1 MNKTRILLITIVS
14 LVAVLSVLAQE
25 QSQVPTPSQSPAIDL
40 QGVRNYLLGPGD
52 VLDVRVFGQSDLNTL
67 AEIDGDGNISSLPF
81 LEKPIRA
88 QCLTEKEVQ
97 KAIATA
103 YAAYIKN
110 PQVSVRIA
118 QRNSRPPATLYGAV
132 RNPMLV
138 TMMRRVRLHELIAR
152 SGGVTERASGTVQ
165 VIHTQ
170 PEMCPETGEVVIK
183 RVSATASVDSQIES
197 FKLRELG
204 NESGD
209 PFIRP
214 GDVVIVTEGEP
225 IYVTGAVLAPQP
237 LFMKDQLTLG
247 RAIAMAGGPQRLANT
262 GEVHIYRKK
271 DGQIGQEDLT
281 YNYDAIRKGRD
292 KDVLLQPYDII
303 DVRNSGAFSGKNLK
317 DLFLNMGKSSV
328 GILPQRV
335 LY

>member
-1 MNKTRILLITIVS
+1 MNKTRILLIAIVG

-25 QSQVPTPSQSPAIDL
+25 QSQAPTPAIDL

-52 VLDVRVFGQSDLNTL
+52 VLDVRVFGQTDLNTM

-88 QCLTEKEVQ
+88 QCFTEKEVQ
-97 KAIATA
+97 RAIATA

-170 PEMCPETGEVVIK
+170 AEMCPEPGEVVMK
-183 RVSATASVDSQIES
+183 PVSATASGDNQIES
-197 FKLRELG
+197 YKLRELG

-225 IYVTGAVLAPQP
+225 VYVTGAVLAPQP
-237 LFMKDQLTLG
+237 IFMKDQLTLG
-247 RAIAMAGGPQRLANT
+247 RAIAMAGGAQRLANT
-262 GEVHIYRKK
+262 SEVHIYRKK
-271 DGQIGQEDLT
+271 DGMVAQEDLK
-281 YNYDAIRKGRD
+281 YNYDAIRKGRE

-303 DVRNSGAFSGKNLK
+303 DVRTSGPFAAKSLA
-317 DLFLNMGKSSV
+317 DLFLGMTKSSI
-328 GILPQRV
+328 GFLPQRV

>member
-1 MNKTRILLITIVS
+1 MNKARILLIAMVS
-14 LVAVLSVLAQE
+14 LAAVLSVLAQE
-25 QSQVPTPSQSPAIDL
+25 QSQAPGQSAIDF

-52 VLDVRVFGQSDLNTL
+52 VLDVRVFGQSDLNAL

-170 PEMCPETGEVVIK
+170 PEMCPEAGEVVIQ
-183 RVSATASVDSQIES
+183 RASATSSTEGQVQTY
-197 FKLRELG
+197 KLRELG

-214 GDVVIVTEGEP
+214 GDVVVVTEGEP
-225 IYVTGAVLAPQP
+225 VYITGVVVNPGP
-237 LFMKDQLTLG
+237 IFMKDQLTLG

-271 DGQIGQEDLT
+271 DGMIGQEDLK
-281 YNYDAIRKGRD
+281 YNYDAIRKGRA

-303 DVRNSGAFSGKNLK
+303 DVRNSGPLAPKSLA
-317 DLFLNMGKSSV
+317 DLFLNMGKSSI
-328 GILPQRV
+328 GFLPQRV
-335 LY
+335 FY

>member
-25 QSQVPTPSQSPAIDL
+25 QSQAPTPSQSPAIDL

>member
-1 MNKTRILLITIVS
+1 MNRTRIVCMTIVS
-14 LVAVLSVLAQE
+14 LAAVLSVLAQE
-25 QSQVPTPSQSPAIDL
+25 QPQVPTPSQGAAIDL

-52 VLDVRVFGQSDLNTL
+52 VLDVRVFGQSDLNTM

-103 YAAYIKN
+103 YAAYIRN

-170 PEMCPETGEVVIK
+170 PEMCPEPGEVVIK
-183 RVSATASVDSQIES
+183 RASATPSVESQMEA
-197 FKLRELG
+197 FKLRDLG
-204 NESGD
+204 NDSGD

-225 IYVTGAVLAPQP
+225 VYITGAVLAPQP
-237 LFMKDQLTLG
+237 IFMKDQLTLG
-247 RAIAMAGGPQRLANT
+247 RAIAMAGGTQRLANT
-262 GEVHIYRKK
+262 SEVHVYRKK
-271 DGQIGQEDLT
+271 DGMIGQEDLK
-281 YNYDAIRKGRD
+281 YNYDAIRKGRE
-292 KDVLLQPYDII
+292 KDVLLQPYDIV
-303 DVRNSGAFSGKNLK
+303 DVRNSGPFAAKSLA
-317 DLFLNMGKSSV
+317 DLFLNMGRSSV
-328 GILPQRV
+328 GFLPQRV

>member
-25 QSQVPTPSQSPAIDL
+25 QSQAPPASQSSAIDL
-40 QGVRNYLLGPGD
+40 QGVRRYLLGPGD

-67 AEIDGDGNISSLPF
+67 AEVDSDGNITSLPF

-88 QCLTEKEVQ
+88 QCLSEKEVQ
-97 KAIATA
+97 KLIATA
-103 YAAYIKN
+103 YAAYIRN
-110 PQVSVRIA
+110 PQVSVRIS

-138 TMMRRVRLHELIAR
+138 VMMRRVRLHELIAR

-165 VIHTQ
+165 VIHTE
-170 PEMCPETGEVVIK
+170 PEMCPEPGEVVIK
-183 RVSATASVDSQIES
+183 RASATSSVESQMETY
-197 FKLRELG
+197 KLRELS

-225 IYVTGAVLAPQP
+225 VYITGAVLAPQP
-237 LFMKDQLTLG
+237 IFMKDQLTLG
-247 RAIAMAGGPQRLANT
+247 RAIAMAGGAQRLANT
-262 GEVHIYRKK
+262 AEVHVYRKK
-271 DGQIGQEDLT
+271 DGLIGQEDLKF
-281 YNYDAIRKGRD
+281 NYDAIRKGRE
-292 KDVLLQPYDII
+292 KDVLLEPYDII
-303 DVRNSGAFSGKNLK
+303 DVRNSGPFAPKSLA
-317 DLFLNMGKSSV
+317 DLFLNMGRSSA
-328 GILPQRV
+328 GFLPQR
-335 LY
+335 LMY

>member
-1 MNKTRILLITIVS
+1 MIKTRILLLTIVS

-25 QSQVPTPSQSPAIDL
+25 QSQAPPPSQSPAIDM

-52 VLDVRVFGQSDLNTL
+52 VLDVRVFGQSDLNTM

-88 QCLTEKEVQ
+88 MCLTEKEVQ

-103 YAAYIKN
+103 YAAYLKN

-132 RNPMLV
+132 RTPMLI

-165 VIHTQ
+165 VVHTQ
-170 PEMCPETGEVVIK
+170 PEMCPESGEVVMK
-183 RVSATASVDSQIES
+183 RVSTTSSVDSQMQT

-225 IYVTGAVLAPQP
+225 IYVTGAVMAPQP
-237 LFMKDQLTLG
+237 VFMKDQLTLG

-271 DGQIGQEDLT
+271 DGQIAQEDLK
-281 YNYDAIRKGRD
+281 YNYDAIRKGKE
-292 KDVLLQPYDII
+292 KDVLLQAYDII
-303 DVRNSGAFSGKNLK
+303 DVRNSGPFAAKSLA
-317 DLFLNMGKSSV
+317 DLFLGMTKSAVSF
-328 GILPQRV
+328 LPQRAI
-335 LY
+335 Y

>member
-1 MNKTRILLITIVS
+1 M
-14 LVAVLSVLAQE
+14 
-25 QSQVPTPSQSPAIDL
+25 
-40 QGVRNYLLGPGD
+40 
-52 VLDVRVFGQSDLNTL
+52 
-67 AEIDGDGNISSLPF
+67 
-81 LEKPIRA
+81 
-88 QCLTEKEVQ
+88 
-97 KAIATA
+97 
-103 YAAYIKN
+103 
-110 PQVSVRIA
+110 
-118 QRNSRPPATLYGAV
+118 
-132 RNPMLV
+132 
-138 TMMRRVRLHELIAR
+138 
-152 SGGVTERASGTVQ
+152 
-165 VIHTQ
+165 
-170 PEMCPETGEVVIK
+170 
-183 RVSATASVDSQIES
+183 
-197 FKLRELG
+197 
-204 NESGD
+204 
-209 PFIRP
+209 
-214 GDVVIVTEGEP
+214 TEGEP

>member
-1 MNKTRILLITIVS
+1 
-14 LVAVLSVLAQE
+14 
-25 QSQVPTPSQSPAIDL
+25 
-40 QGVRNYLLGPGD
+40 
-52 VLDVRVFGQSDLNTL
+52 
-67 AEIDGDGNISSLPF
+67 
-81 LEKPIRA
+81 
-88 QCLTEKEVQ
+88 
-97 KAIATA
+97 
-103 YAAYIKN
+103 
-110 PQVSVRIA
+110 
-118 QRNSRPPATLYGAV
+118 
-132 RNPMLV
+132 MLV

-170 PEMCPETGEVVIK
+170 PEMCPEPGEVVIK

-281 YNYDAIRKGRD
+281 YNYDAIRKGRE

>member
-1 MNKTRILLITIVS
+1 MNKARILLIAMVS
-14 LVAVLSVLAQE
+14 LAAVLSVLAQE
-25 QSQVPTPSQSPAIDL
+25 QSQAPGQSAIDF

-52 VLDVRVFGQSDLNTL
+52 VLDVRVFGQSDLNAL
-67 AEIDGDGNISSLPF
+67 AEIDGDGNITSLPF

-88 QCLTEKEVQ
+88 QCLSEREVQ

-103 YAAYIKN
+103 YAAYIRN
-110 PQVSVRIA
+110 PQVSVRIS

-138 TMMRRVRLHELIAR
+138 TMMRRERLYELIAR

-170 PEMCPETGEVVIK
+170 AEMCPEPGEVVIK
-183 RVSATASVDSQIES
+183 RVSATSSVDSQIES

-271 DGQIGQEDLT
+271 DGMIGQEDLK

-335 LY
+335 L